1 MLAAFWG
8 AVTQTEPGGT
18 ARCSPEMTSPFRPSA
33 ITEVTVTV
41 GTGWRIIQPC
51 PVQPVWPPFPTR
63 PTLFVSLVLWA
74 CLPRKEGSEGRARVP
89 TASAFHRHP
98 WAHAARGPGFESSS
112 APLELHHPK
121 QLIASFSCLVSS
133 SVKREWY

>member
-89 TASAFHRHP
+89 TASAFHHHP
-98 WAHAARGPGFESSS
+98 WRMQPEVPGSNPALLPWSYITPS
-112 APLELHHPK
+112 NLLPHSLA
-121 QLIASFSCLVSS
+121 
-133 SVKREWY
+133 